1 MIVKSR
7 RLQDYAVELLCVKG
21 QNLEFIKAI
30 IQGKFEHLDIMR
42 AQFFWVIKNPE
53 ELLILRI
60 RIKSSSIY
68 SNSIRLYWR
77 QNGLASFW
85 KPKLEIKQRHQTGQ
99 F

>member
-42 AQFFWVIKNPE
+42 AQFF
-53 ELLILRI
+53 
-60 RIKSSSIY
+60 
-68 SNSIRLYWR
+68 
-77 QNGLASFW
+77 
-85 KPKLEIKQRHQTGQ
+85 
-99 F
+99 